1 MSNIDLLLESDLNA
15 VIFENDDDVRGEIL
29 LESGEQASQIFE
41 SNLIN
46 YVMENYDT
54 FIGKDYKETHK
65 NILTF
70 SQAAKNQF
78 LSEVSALI
86 SNEIIGYLPHENK
99 VEASTEDY
107 I

>member
-1 MSNIDLLLESDLNA
+1 MSKIDLLLESDLNKA
-15 VIFENDDDVRGEIL
+15 IFENKDDIRGEIL
-29 LESGEQASQIFE
+29 LESGERASSIFE

-54 FIGKDYKETHK
+54 FIGNDYKETHK

-78 LSEVSALI
+78 LSEVSSMI
-86 SNEIIGYLPHENK
+86 SNEINEYLPKENK
-99 VEASTEDY
+99 IEASTEDY